1 MSALRTSSPLLIIG
15 NPDLIHMGAHLMH
28 AARSLGIAAEIVD
41 TGAAFAAPRLLVALS
56 WRLRGHRPPRLK
68 AFGRAV
74 AERCRALRPLA
85 LLATGLAPLNAATMQ
100 LIGQMGVP
108 RLTFLTDDP
117 WNAAHTAPWFM
128 GTLAA
133 YDLVC
138 SPRRANLSA
147 LERAGCRQVAYL
159 PFAYNPSV
167 HFAEPP
173 ATAAERERFDC
184 DLLFAGGADA
194 DRLPVMSA
202 LIRAGFNLALYGG
215 YWERDPMTRPFARGH
230 ADPAL
235 LRKAVG
241 GARVALCL
249 VRRAN
254 RDGHVMRSYEL
265 PAMGACML
273 TEDTLEHRELFGA
286 EGEATLYFCTT
297 EMLLEKLRWLLAN
310 PAERTRLAS
319 AAHSRIVAGAN
330 TYADRLRAVLELTGL
345 AGHGPRRFEPT
356 L

>member
-1 MSALRTSSPLLIIG
+1 MSEQYGPRVLVVG
-15 NPDLIHMGAHLMH
+15 NPDRIHVGAHLV
-28 AARSLGIAAEIVD
+28 AGARTLGCAVQLCD
-41 TGAAFAAPRLLVALS
+41 TSHAFAAPWPVARLN
-56 WRLRGHRPPRLK
+56 WWLRGHYPSRLRAFSAEVLELCRSWRP
-68 AFGRAV
+68 AV
-74 AERCRALRPLA
+74 
-85 LLATGLAPLNAATMQ
+85 LLATGLAPLQRETLAA
-100 LIGQMGVP
+100 IGKLGVV
-108 RLTFLTDDP
+108 RLNYLTDDP
-117 WNAAHTAPWFM
+117 WNPALRAPWFLR
-128 GTLAA
+128 GLAE

-138 SPRRANLSA
+138 SPRRANLPD

-159 PFAYNPSV
+159 PFAYNPAT

-173 ATAAERERFDC
+173 ATPFEHKRFDC
-184 DLLFAGGADA
+184 DLLFAGGADS
-194 DRLPVMSA
+194 DRLPVALA
-202 LIRAGFNLALYGG
+202 LIRAGFKLALYGG
-215 YWERDPMTRPFARGH
+215 YWDRHPVTQPFAHGH
-230 ADPAL
+230 ADPATM
-235 LRKAVG
+235 RKAAG

-273 TEDTLEHRELFGA
+273 TEDTPEHRELFGA

-345 AGHGPRRFEPT
+345 AIHSPQRAEATP
-356 L
+356 